1 MVDLDQ
7 CTHATINGCDK
18 ERRDGTRSFSLSPS
32 ISLPLRPVYCPLPN
46 CLSPLLCP
54 SASALAPTRP
64 RDPVRAGPANGGGV
78 QCAACCLRFA
88 QSSAVCECSEPP
100 LSLDQAYHEITA
112 SAPSLL
118 PCPHSLLPP
127 SPLLYLSVALLLSYS
142 QSPWSYLP
150 CQSPTAV
157 VILSSHTGGTPVV
170 PIFALPASPLTVPC
184 LLTLRLLSSYD
195 VI

>member
-18 ERRDGTRSFSLSPS
+18 ERRDGTRSLSLSLS

-54 SASALAPTRP
+54 FASALAPTRP
-64 RDPVRAGPANGGGV
+64 RDPVRAGPTNSEVSSVLPAV
-78 QCAACCLRFA
+78 SDSLCLLL
-88 QSSAVCECSEPP
+88 SVSALRPFSLSIRLIMRSLLQLPP
-100 LSLDQAYHEITA
+100 PSHIP
-112 SAPSLL
+112 PSL
-118 PCPHSLLPP
+118 
-127 SPLLYLSVALLLSYS
+127 LLYLSVALLLSYS
-142 QSPWSYLP
+142 QSPCSYLP

-170 PIFALPASPLTVPC
+170 PIFALPESPLTCPA
-184 LLTLRLLSSYD
+184 Y
-195 VI
+195 